1 VCVCWV
7 VTSDFFFHNI
17 HFFYL
22 TVYTISLIN
31 HDLYVAFTYCNY
43 LLSQLG
49 FDTFAQEYLE
59 ILKRE
64 NVDAS
69 RVRIQSDKH
78 SGVAHIT
85 VAENG
90 TF

>member
-1 VCVCWV
+1 M
-7 VTSDFFFHNI
+7 SHLHI
-17 HFFYL
+17 A
-22 TVYTISLIN
+22 IP
-31 HDLYVAFTYCNY
+31 Y

-78 SGVAHIT
+78 SGVAHIV

>member
-1 VCVCWV
+1 MLLV
-7 VTSDFFFHNI
+7 
-17 HFFYL
+17 
-22 TVYTISLIN
+22 
-31 HDLYVAFTYCNY
+31 LYVTCVAIPY

-49 FDTFAQEYLE
+49 SDTFAQEYLE
-59 ILKRE
+59 ILNRE

-69 RVRIQSDKH
+69 RVKIQNDKH

-90 TF
+90 TFSL